1 MALNVLV
8 AASAEAALA
17 EACAYIG
24 KVLCEPSAVDTL
36 LDKFDEFVAAVADL
50 PDMYPLCG
58 EQRLTAK
65 GIRKALI
72 GGYVTLYVHDG
83 QTVTVVALFHQTQDY
98 AKLV

>member
-8 AASAEAALA
+8 AASAEVALA
-17 EACAYIG
+17 ESCACIG

-50 PDMYPLCG
+50 PDMYPLCA
-58 EQRLTAK
+58 EQRLAAK

-72 GGYVTLYVHDG
+72 GGYVVLYVHDR
-83 QTVTVVALFHQTQDY
+83 QAVTVVALFYQTQDY

>member
-36 LDKFDEFVAAVADL
+36 LDKFDEFIAAVAAL

-58 EQRLTAK
+58 EQRLAAK

-72 GGYVTLYVHDG
+72 GGYVALYVHDG
-83 QTVTVVALFHQTQDY
+83 EAVTVVAFFYQTQDY
-98 AKLV
+98 AKLI